1 MAEAH
6 INPDQNLTGKI
17 EVGIVYPELEEL
29 QVTPTTERQ
38 LIYPEHYGFSEVE
51 VGAVTSA
58 IDSDI
63 KAENIKKDVDILGVV
78 GTMESVNAQ
87 EKTATPSTSQ
97 QIITPDSNYNS
108 LSKVTI
114 EGVTKDIDANIV
126 ANNIRVGVTILGV
139 TGNVEEVNAQTK
151 NVTPTTSEQT
161 IEPDANYNALDK
173 VVVGAVTSAIDSNIQ
188 SSNIKAGVSILGVQG
203 NVEPDKPDQVKT
215 ANPSTSSQ
223 TITPDIGYELAS
235 VTINPVT
242 SSIDSNIVASNIKKD
257 VTILG
262 VTGTMEQG
270 EDLSTE
276 LNAQD
281 EIIST
286 QATKIS
292 QLEALIENKSL
303 LELQS
308 ATSDATATASDIAL
322 NKTAYVNGNKIT
334 GTMPV
339 SNYNALINITG
350 ETITGSAKANKPIYS
365 IVELPF
371 FDATNLSPN
380 DFNEFCSNYYSLIK
394 FPQVNAEGKRQFAKM
409 FYNCRSLRD
418 VPVLDT
424 SSLTSWTNAFYNC
437 ENLTNESLNNILQM
451 CINSTNYTGTKT
463 LSTLGLNTTQKEI
476 CETLSNWTEFVNAGW
491 TA

>member
-51 VGAVTSA
+51 VDAVTSA

-63 KAENIKKDVDILGVV
+63 KAENIRKDVDILGVV

-108 LSKVTI
+108 LSKVII
-114 EGVTKDIDANIV
+114 EGVTKDIDENIV
-126 ANNIRVGVTILGV
+126 ANNIKVGVT
-139 TGNVEEVNAQTK
+139 
-151 NVTPTTSEQT
+151 
-161 IEPDANYNALDK
+161 
-173 VVVGAVTSAIDSNIQ
+173 
-188 SSNIKAGVSILGVQG
+188 ILGVQG

-242 SSIDSNIVASNIKKD
+242 SSIDSNIQAGNIKKD

-270 EDLSTE
+270 EDLSAE

-292 QLEALIENKSL
+292 QLETLIENKSL

-308 ATSDATATASDIAL
+308 ATSDATATANDIAL

-350 ETITGSAKANKPIYS
+350 ETIVGSAKANKPIYS

-371 FDATNLSPN
+371 FDATNLNVN
-380 DFNEFCSNYYSLIK
+380 DFNEFCSNYYSLVK
-394 FPQVNAEGKRQFAKM
+394 FPQINTEGKRQFTKM

-437 ENLTNESLNNILQM
+437 DNLTNESLNNILQM

-463 LSTLGLNTTQKEI
+463 LQTLGITTTQADI
-476 CETLSNWTEFVNAGW
+476 CETLSNWTAFTNAGW
-491 TA
+491 TRGGI